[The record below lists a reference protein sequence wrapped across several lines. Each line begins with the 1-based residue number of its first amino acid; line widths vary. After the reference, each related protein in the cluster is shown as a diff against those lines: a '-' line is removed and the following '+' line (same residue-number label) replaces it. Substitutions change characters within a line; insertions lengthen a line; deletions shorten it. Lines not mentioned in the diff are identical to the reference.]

1 MLVQDTAQA
10 AYQTQQAECCCL
22 QNCCAGQVPCTRQG
36 APSISIVTPGRKSF
50 ELMLAARVVKP
61 CRQAVRRGCRARLQV
76 ALLSQGGEDQHAKC
90 ECTHLQACLLQTS
103 AVLADSNG
111 ARGSGPG
118 FASAATPVRTGI
130 PVMAQRGHSSQK
142 LAFLPSLQ
150 DQVRDQGVTRCM
162 AASWTYLRFPRSM
175 LLS

>member
-111 ARGSGPG
+111 ARGSGP
-118 FASAATPVRTGI
+118 AAAIWNFR
-130 PVMAQRGHSSQK
+130 
-142 LAFLPSLQ
+142 
-150 DQVRDQGVTRCM
+150 
-162 AASWTYLRFPRSM
+162 PRRVQHAVSF
-175 LLS
+175 